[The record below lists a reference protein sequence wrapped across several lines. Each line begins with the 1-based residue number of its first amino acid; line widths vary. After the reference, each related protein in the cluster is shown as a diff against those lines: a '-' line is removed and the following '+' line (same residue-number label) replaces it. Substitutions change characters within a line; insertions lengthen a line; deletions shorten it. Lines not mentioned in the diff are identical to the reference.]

1 MDESAPL
8 LSATGLRKQFPGT
21 LALDNVSM
29 HLNSQEILAVMGE
42 NGAGKSTFMKI
53 LAGIYQA
60 DGGQVYL
67 EGEAVRLDS
76 IRHAQEHGIALIHQ
90 ELNLADNLDVT
101 ANLYLGQEDHAW
113 GWINQSSLYTKAVEL
128 LKKLNID
135 IDPNTRVSDLSI
147 GQQQLIEIAKAIAID
162 ARILIMDEPTSSLT
176 QHETEHLFTVIND
189 LRERGMSI
197 IYISHRLNEVVEI
210 ADRVVVLKDGQ
221 NAGGLDKNEINH
233 DNMIRLMVGREMD
246 DARHRTPLPAG
257 HVVLEVNDLITP
269 AHPNHAN
276 SFKVCAGEV
285 VGMAGLVGAG
295 RTEVL
300 ESIFGVTPALSGNIA
315 VVDYEGPLHNAK
327 QAINAGIGLV
337 PEDRKLQGII
347 LEMSI
352 RENLSLASMRDHHK
366 KGFLNIP
373 YEVENSD
380 KQINAMSIATPD
392 DSKEVQL
399 LSGGNQQ
406 KVVIGKWLAT
416 HPKLLLLDEPTRGVD
431 VGAKGEIYTLIDSL
445 AKQGVAILFVSSD
458 MEEVLSLSDRVLVM
472 HDGAITGEL
481 PKSELTEEAIMRLA
495 TNAAVTAN

>member
-1 MDESAPL
+1 VSESSVL
-8 LSATGLRKQFPGT
+8 LRATGLTKQFPGT

-29 HLNSQEILAVMGE
+29 ELHQQEILAVMGE

-60 DGGQVYL
+60 DSGTIEL
-67 EGEAVRLDS
+67 EGEGITLNS
-76 IRHAQEHGIALIHQ
+76 IRNAQDHGIALIHQ

-101 ANLYLGQEDHAW
+101 ANLFLGQEDHAW
-113 GWINQSSLYTKAVEL
+113 GWINHSSLYIKAIDL
-128 LKKLNID
+128 LKRLNID
-135 IDPNTRVSDLSI
+135 IDPTTRVSDLSI

-221 NAGGLDKNEINH
+221 NAGDLPKDEINH
-233 DNMIRLMVGREMD
+233 DNMIRLMVGRKMD
-246 DARHRTPLPAG
+246 DARHRTPIPPG
-257 HVVLEVNDLITP
+257 EVILEINDLVTP

-300 ESIFGVTPALSGNIA
+300 ESIFGVTPALSGSISII
-315 VVDYEGPLHNAK
+315 DYDGPLHNAK
-327 QAINAGIGLV
+327 QAIDAGIGLV
-337 PEDRKLQGII
+337 PEDRKLQGIT

-352 RENLSLASMRDHHK
+352 RDNLSLASMRDHQK
-366 KGFLNIP
+366 NGFLNFP
-373 YEVENSD
+373 YEIENSAE
-380 KQINAMSIATPD
+380 QIKAMSIATPD
-392 DSKEVQL
+392 DTKEVQL

-416 HPKLLLLDEPTRGVD
+416 HPKLLLLDEPTRGID
-431 VGAKGEIYTLIDSL
+431 VGAKGEIYTLIDKL

-458 MEEVLSLSDRVLVM
+458 MEEVLSLSDRVIVM
-472 HDGAITGEL
+472 HEGQITGKL
-481 PKSELTEEAIMRLA
+481 TKSELSEEAVMRLA
-495 TNAAVTAN
+495 TNATATV

>member
-1 MDESAPL
+1 MSESSVL
-8 LSATGLRKQFPGT
+8 LRATGLTKQFPGT

-29 HLNSQEILAVMGE
+29 ELHQQEILAVMGE

-60 DGGQVYL
+60 DSGTIEL
-67 EGEAVRLDS
+67 EGQGITLNS
-76 IRHAQEHGIALIHQ
+76 IRNAQDHGIALIHQ

-101 ANLYLGQEDHAW
+101 ANLFLGQEDHAW
-113 GWINQSSLYTKAVEL
+113 GWINQSSLYLKAIDL
-128 LKKLNID
+128 LKRLNID
-135 IDPNTRVSDLSI
+135 IDPTTRVSDLSI

-221 NAGGLDKNEINH
+221 NAGDLPKDEINH

-246 DARHRTPLPAG
+246 DARHRSPLPPG
-257 HVVLEVNDLITP
+257 EVILEINDLVTP

-300 ESIFGVTPALSGNIA
+300 ESIFGVTPALSGSISII
-315 VVDYEGPLHNAK
+315 DYDGPLHNAK
-327 QAINAGIGLV
+327 QAIDAGIGLV

-352 RENLSLASMRDHHK
+352 RDNLSLASMRDHQK
-366 KGFLNIP
+366 NGFLNFP
-373 YEVENSD
+373 YEIENSAE
-380 KQINAMSIATPD
+380 QIKAMSIATPD
-392 DSKEVQL
+392 DTKEVQL

-416 HPKLLLLDEPTRGVD
+416 HPKLLLLDEPTRGID
-431 VGAKGEIYTLIDSL
+431 VGAKGEIYTLIDKL

-458 MEEVLSLSDRVLVM
+458 MEEVLSLSDRVIVM
-472 HDGAITGEL
+472 HEGQITGKL
-481 PKSELTEEAIMRLA
+481 TKSELSEEAVMRLA
-495 TNAAVTAN
+495 TNATATV

>member
-1 MDESAPL
+1 MSESSVL
-8 LSATGLRKQFPGT
+8 LRATGLTKQFPGT

-29 HLNSQEILAVMGE
+29 ELHQQEILAVMGE

-60 DGGQVYL
+60 DSGTIEL
-67 EGEAVRLDS
+67 EGQGITLNS
-76 IRHAQEHGIALIHQ
+76 IRNAQDHGIALIHQ

-101 ANLYLGQEDHAW
+101 ANLFLGQEDHAW
-113 GWINQSSLYTKAVEL
+113 GWINQSSLYLKAIDL
-128 LKKLNID
+128 LKRLNID
-135 IDPNTRVSDLSI
+135 IDPTTRVSDLSI

-221 NAGGLDKNEINH
+221 NAGDLPKDEINH

-246 DARHRTPLPAG
+246 DARHRSPLPPG
-257 HVVLEVNDLITP
+257 EVILEINDLVTP

-300 ESIFGVTPALSGNIA
+300 ESIFGVTPALSGSISII
-315 VVDYEGPLHNAK
+315 DYDGPLHNAN
-327 QAINAGIGLV
+327 QAIDAGIGLV

-352 RENLSLASMRDHHK
+352 RDNLSLASMRDHQK
-366 KGFLNIP
+366 NGFLNFP
-373 YEVENSD
+373 YEIENSAE
-380 KQINAMSIATPD
+380 QIKAMSIATPD
-392 DSKEVQL
+392 DTKEVQL

-416 HPKLLLLDEPTRGVD
+416 HPKLLLLDEPTRGID
-431 VGAKGEIYTLIDSL
+431 VGAKGEIYTLIDKL

-458 MEEVLSLSDRVLVM
+458 MEEVLSLSDRVIVM
-472 HDGAITGEL
+472 HEGQITGKL
-481 PKSELTEEAIMRLA
+481 TKSELSEEAVMRLA
-495 TNAAVTAN
+495 TNATATV